1 MVSLKYVVFVLRADN
16 DGEGGILALLSL
28 VAADQVADGA
38 KLPALVLLGVLG
50 ASLLYG
56 DGVITPAISVL
67 SAMEGLKLVAPG
79 FEQFIVPATI
89 AVLIGLFVIQRY
101 GTGSI
106 GKLFGPIMVV
116 WFVVIGGLGL
126 ANIWMAPAILK
137 AINPAEAARFLID
150 DPKISFVVIGAVFLA
165 LTGGEALYADMG
177 HVGATA
183 IRRAWFGLVLPA
195 LLLNYFGQG
204 ALILADPTAADNP
217 FYKLAPGWA
226 LIPMV
231 VLATFATI
239 IASQALVSGVFSLTR
254 QAMQMGLCPR
264 ARIIST
270 SFDEAGQIYIPAANW
285 LLMTGT
291 LLTVVLFRSSES
303 LAAAY
308 GIAVSGT
315 MLITTILLYRVAVS
329 RWQWPPGV
337 AIPIVAIFGAI
348 DATFLVSNSIKIVE
362 GGWFPLIVGGVIAV
376 LMLTWREGS
385 SEVRH
390 RLQEMSM
397 PLKEFLDYADK
408 TVIGRAPGM
417 GVWLTKVEHG
427 ASPMLLRHIE
437 HNRVLHATVVLLT
450 FVSDRRPR
458 VPFHERFS
466 VHRLGHGFYRIQ
478 VKLGFMQTP
487 DIPLSLINCNKLGFD
502 ADLDNKNY
510 YIAHET
516 IVRRG
521 VESSMEPVSFAI
533 FSFLNRI
540 ASRAPDFFKIPH
552 DAIIEVGISGGD
564 LTLALPCAAFAAA
577 YPPHGSGRKDPH
589 QTCTPFGTRM
599 PCRRYCARSLCAE
612 CLRRVICQNSNC
624 CPLSLWRSCFR
635 ARPTLRLPEGAEAEG
650 VVAAAAAVILAAGCA
665 AAEARISVAAHVTL
679 AAGPRYPDQRRDLA
693 SARTIRSPSA
703 IPEVVRSAAER
714 LSMPTKI
721 QGSVRTAIRRTGMR
735 S

>member
-1 MVSLKYVVFVLRADN
+1 MDIPASAPVGSLVDRAVADSGHAQPDAHLDQAKYLHHAGSPWFLALTALGVVFGDIGTSPLYAFQVALAGIGHANPAPSDVIGIVSLILWALTAMVSLKYVVFVLRADN

-28 VAADQVADGA
+28 VAADKVADGA
-38 KLPALVLLGVLG
+38 KLPVLVLLGVIG

-67 SAMEGLKLVAPG
+67 SAMEGLKLIAPH
-79 FEQFIVPATI
+79 FEDFILPATI
-89 AVLIGLFVIQRY
+89 AVLIGLFVIQKY

-106 GKLFGPIMVV
+106 GKLFGPIMVL
-116 WFVVIGGLGL
+116 WFAVLGVL
-126 ANIWMAPAILK
+126 GAINIWMAPAILA
-137 AINPAEAARFLID
+137 AINPLEAVHFLVR

-177 HVGATA
+177 HVGASA

-204 ALILADPTAADNP
+204 ALILSDPSAADNP

-226 LIPMV
+226 LVPML

-264 ARIIST
+264 ARIVPT
-270 SFDEAGQIYIPAANW
+270 SANEAGQIYVPAANW

-291 LLTVVLFRSSES
+291 LFTVLLFRSSEN

-315 MLITTILLYRVAVS
+315 MLITTILLYRVAVR
-329 RWQWPPGV
+329 RWQWPPSL
-337 AIPIVAIFGAI
+337 AIPVLAIFGAI
-348 DATFLVSNSIKIVE
+348 DAMFLVSNSIKITE
-362 GGWFPLIVGGVIAV
+362 GGWFPLIVGAVIAV
-376 LMLTWREGS
+376 LMLSWRKGS
-385 SEVRH
+385 TEVRH
-390 RLQEMSM
+390 RLSEMSM
-397 PLKEFLDYADK
+397 PLKDFLGYADSRC
-408 TVIGRAPGM
+408 IGRAPGM

-458 VPFHERFS
+458 VPFHERHS

-478 VKLGFMQTP
+478 VRLGFMQTP
-487 DIPLSLINCNKLGFD
+487 DIPLTLINCNKLGFD
-502 ADLDNKNY
+502 ADLEHKNY

-516 IVRRG
+516 IVRKEQG
-521 VESSMEPVSFAI
+521 STIGPVPFAV

-540 ASRAPDFFKIPH
+540 ASRAPDFFKIPQ
-552 DAIIEVGISGGD
+552 DAIIEVG
-564 LTLALPCAAFAAA
+564 F
-577 YPPHGSGRKDPH
+577 
-589 QTCTPFGTRM
+589 
-599 PCRRYCARSLCAE
+599 
-612 CLRRVICQNSNC
+612 RV
-624 CPLSLWRSCFR
+624 
-635 ARPTLRLPEGAEAEG
+635 
-650 VVAAAAAVILAAGCA
+650 
-665 AAEARISVAAHVTL
+665 
-679 AAGPRYPDQRRDLA
+679 
-693 SARTIRSPSA
+693 
-703 IPEVVRSAAER
+703 EV
-714 LSMPTKI
+714 
-721 QGSVRTAIRRTGMR
+721 
-735 S
+735 

>member
-1 MVSLKYVVFVLRADN
+1 MPSSTAAGGTAGRSAASALGGPETVLDQANYLHHAGSPWFLALTALGVVFGDIGTSPLYAFQVALLGVGHPVPTAADVLGIVSLILWALTVMVSLKYVVFVLRADN

-28 VAADQVADGA
+28 VAADQVSNGA
-38 KLPALVLLGVLG
+38 KLPALVLLGVVG

-67 SAMEGLKLVAPG
+67 SAMEGLKLVTLG

-89 AVLIGLFVIQRY
+89 VVLVGLFFIQRY

-106 GKLFGPIMVV
+106 GKLFGPIMVA
-116 WFVVIGGLGL
+116 WFVVIGLLGL
-126 ANIWMAPAILK
+126 ANVWMAPGILR

-150 DPKISFVVIGAVFLA
+150 DPKIAFVVIGAVFLA

-177 HVGATA
+177 HVGAAA

-204 ALILADPTAADNP
+204 ALVLVDPTAADNP

-270 SFDEAGQIYIPAANW
+270 SFDEAGQIYVPAANW

-291 LLTVVLFRSSES
+291 LLTVVLFRSSEN

-337 AIPIVAIFGAI
+337 AIPIIALFGAI
-348 DATFLVSNSIKIVE
+348 DAAFLVSNSIKIVE
-362 GGWFPLIVGGVIAV
+362 GGWFPLIVGAAIAI
-376 LMLTWREGS
+376 LMLSWRKGS
-385 SEVRH
+385 SEVRR

-397 PLKEFLDYADK
+397 PLQEFLVYSDQ

-437 HNRVLHATVVLLT
+437 HNRVLHETVVLLT

-458 VPFHERFS
+458 VPFHQRHS

-478 VKLGFMQTP
+478 VRLGFMQTP

-502 ADLDNKNY
+502 ADLDHKNY

-516 IVRRG
+516 IVRRDAG
-521 VESSMEPVSFAI
+521 SSMEPMSFAV

-540 ASRAPDFFKIPH
+540 ASRAPDFFRIPH
-552 DAIIEVGISGGD
+552 DAIIEVG
-564 LTLALPCAAFAAA
+564 F
-577 YPPHGSGRKDPH
+577 
-589 QTCTPFGTRM
+589 
-599 PCRRYCARSLCAE
+599 
-612 CLRRVICQNSNC
+612 RVDI
-624 CPLSLWRSCFR
+624 
-635 ARPTLRLPEGAEAEG
+635 
-650 VVAAAAAVILAAGCA
+650 
-665 AAEARISVAAHVTL
+665 
-679 AAGPRYPDQRRDLA
+679 
-693 SARTIRSPSA
+693 
-703 IPEVVRSAAER
+703 
-714 LSMPTKI
+714 
-721 QGSVRTAIRRTGMR
+721 
-735 S
+735 

>member
-1 MVSLKYVVFVLRADN
+1 MDLPSSAPVGGLIDRSATRVVPSQSAVAPDQAKYLHHAGSPWFLALTALGVVFGDIGTSPLYAFQVALTGVGHSPPAQADVLGIVSLILWALTVMVSLKYVVFVLRADN

-28 VAADQVADGA
+28 VAADQVANGA
-38 KLPALVLLGVLG
+38 RLPVLVLLGVIG

-79 FEQFIVPATI
+79 FEHFVVPATI

-106 GKLFGPIMVV
+106 GKLFGPIMVI
-116 WFVVIGGLGL
+116 WFVVIGGLGA
-126 ANIWMAPAILK
+126 ANIWMAPAILR
-137 AINPAEAARFLID
+137 AVSPTEAVSFLIA

-177 HVGATA
+177 HVGANA

-204 ALILADPTAADNP
+204 ALILSDPAAADNP

-264 ARIIST
+264 ARITPT
-270 SFDEAGQIYIPAANW
+270 SVDEAGQIYVPAANW

-291 LLTVVLFRSSES
+291 LLTVVLFRSSEN

-329 RWQWPPGV
+329 RWRWPAAV
-337 AIPIVAIFGAI
+337 AIPVIAIFGAI

-362 GGWFPLIVGGVIAV
+362 GGWFPLIVGGLIAV
-376 LMLTWREGS
+376 LMLSWRKGS

-390 RLQEMSM
+390 RLHEMSM
-397 PLKEFLDYADK
+397 PLNEFIDYADS
-408 TVIGRAPGM
+408 TCIGRAPGM

-458 VPFHERFS
+458 VPFHERHS

-478 VKLGFMQTP
+478 VRLGFMQTP
-487 DIPLSLINCNKLGFD
+487 DIPLTLINCNRLGFD
-502 ADLDNKNY
+502 ADLDHKNY
-510 YIAHET
+510 YVAHET
-516 IVRRG
+516 IVRRAVG
-521 VESSMEPVSFAI
+521 SAIEPIPFAI

-552 DAIIEVGISGGD
+552 DAIIEVG
-564 LTLALPCAAFAAA
+564 F
-577 YPPHGSGRKDPH
+577 
-589 QTCTPFGTRM
+589 
-599 PCRRYCARSLCAE
+599 
-612 CLRRVICQNSNC
+612 RV
-624 CPLSLWRSCFR
+624 
-635 ARPTLRLPEGAEAEG
+635 
-650 VVAAAAAVILAAGCA
+650 
-665 AAEARISVAAHVTL
+665 
-679 AAGPRYPDQRRDLA
+679 
-693 SARTIRSPSA
+693 
-703 IPEVVRSAAER
+703 EV
-714 LSMPTKI
+714 
-721 QGSVRTAIRRTGMR
+721 
-735 S
+735 

>member
-1 MVSLKYVVFVLRADN
+1 MDMPSTAPVADLTSRSVAGLAPSRPEAAADQAKYLHHAGSPAFLALTALGVVFGDIGTSPLYAFQVALIGVGHPVPTAPEVLGIVSLILWALTIMVSLKYVIFVLRADN

-28 VAADQVADGA
+28 VGAEQVANGV
-38 KLPALVLLGVLG
+38 KLPALVLLGVVG
-50 ASLLYG
+50 AALLYG

-67 SAMEGLKLVAPG
+67 SAMEGLKLVTPG
-79 FEQFIVPATI
+79 FEPFIVPATI
-89 AVLIGLFVIQRY
+89 AVLIGLFVIQRR

-106 GKLFGPIMVV
+106 GRLFGPIMVV
-116 WFVVIGGLGL
+116 WFLVIGVLGL
-126 ANIWMAPAILK
+126 ANIWIAPAILK
-137 AINPAEAARFLID
+137 AINPAEAARFLMA
-150 DPKISFVVIGAVFLA
+150 DPKVAFVVIGAVFLA

-204 ALILADPTAADNP
+204 ALILTDPAAVDNP

-226 LIPMV
+226 LIPML
-231 VLATFATI
+231 VLATLATI

-270 SFDEAGQIYIPAANW
+270 SFDEAGQIYVPAANW

-291 LLTVVLFRSSES
+291 LLTVVLFRSSEN

-315 MLITTILLYRVAVS
+315 MLITTILLYRVAIS
-329 RWQWPPGV
+329 RWMWPSSV
-337 AIPIVAIFGAI
+337 AIPIIAIFGAI

-362 GGWFPLIVGGVIAV
+362 GGWFPLIVGAAIAV
-376 LMLTWREGS
+376 LMLSWRRGS

-408 TVIGRAPGM
+408 AVIGRAAGM
-417 GVWLTKVEHG
+417 GVWLTKVDHG

-458 VPFHERFS
+458 VPFHERHS

-478 VKLGFMQTP
+478 VRLGFMQTP

-502 ADLDNKNY
+502 ADLDHKNY

-516 IVRRG
+516 IVRREQG
-521 VESSMEPVSFAI
+521 SLMEPISFAI

-540 ASRAPDFFKIPH
+540 ASRAPDFFRIPQ
-552 DAIIEVGISGGD
+552 DAIIEVG
-564 LTLALPCAAFAAA
+564 F
-577 YPPHGSGRKDPH
+577 
-589 QTCTPFGTRM
+589 
-599 PCRRYCARSLCAE
+599 
-612 CLRRVICQNSNC
+612 RV
-624 CPLSLWRSCFR
+624 
-635 ARPTLRLPEGAEAEG
+635 
-650 VVAAAAAVILAAGCA
+650 
-665 AAEARISVAAHVTL
+665 
-679 AAGPRYPDQRRDLA
+679 
-693 SARTIRSPSA
+693 
-703 IPEVVRSAAER
+703 EV
-714 LSMPTKI
+714 
-721 QGSVRTAIRRTGMR
+721 
-735 S
+735 